1 MRGKEELKRV
11 QDEFW
16 VCAPSRSRLT
26 VLVEQ
31 LSVDI
36 SCVADDFVQHSE
48 PAAGSSS
55 LFRAH
60 SLEVCRHA
68 CTAWGAVLVVVEDLA
83 HCPVFHILQH
93 LCVPLAVWVL
103 ARGCILYG
111 SLTMVIQLHFLHSFS
126 LPSPEERP
134 GMSDVSPLLGISGL
148 SFDSTLLSPLLF
160 FCLVLLLFCLFSAC
174 WSILLN
180 FFQKILPIYFVKR
193 YAFFVWHPY
202 SS

>member
-1 MRGKEELKRV
+1 MKRV

-16 VCAPSRSRLT
+16 VCAPSRSQLT

-31 LSVDI
+31 LSADI

-68 CTAWGAVLVVVEDLA
+68 CHTAWGAVVVVVEDLA

-93 LCVPLAVWVL
+93 LCVPLAVVWVL

-111 SLTMVIQLHFLHSFS
+111 SLTMVIQLHFLHSFFS
-126 LPSPEERP
+126 LPSPKR
-134 GMSDVSPLLGISGL
+134 GRGCLMSSPTVGNLRAVI
-148 SFDSTLLSPLLF
+148 
-160 FCLVLLLFCLFSAC
+160 
-174 WSILLN
+174 
-180 FFQKILPIYFVKR
+180 
-193 YAFFVWHPY
+193 
-202 SS
+202 